1 MSPRWGCKI
10 LDFIINECNE
20 ATEYL
25 DWIAMDRGRVDKSF
39 AYGLINRMALLGGS
53 LDFGGKSTEY
63 FKIAAEAASK
73 VIGKRLLAL
82 NYEDLFVVEG
92 QAKADVRNEMILEM
106 IYNVDGTNVHRN
118 WTGFGLSLV
127 CKDKRLDIRVCCW
140 QILMNV

>member
-1 MSPRWGCKI
+1 M
-10 LDFIINECNE
+10 DFIINECNE

-92 QAKADVRNEMILEM
+92 REDHQ
-106 IYNVDGTNVHRN
+106 
-118 WTGFGLSLV
+118 TGDASRSNPHCDQICLAESPVGL
-127 CKDKRLDIRVCCW
+127 
-140 QILMNV
+140 NA

>member
-1 MSPRWGCKI
+1 MGDVPFYTEPPTSDQYEVEKTSRVKI

-92 QAKADVRNEMILEM
+92 QAKADVRNE
-106 IYNVDGTNVHRN
+106 DD
-118 WTGFGLSLV
+118 FGDDL
-127 CKDKRLDIRVCCW
+127 
-140 QILMNV
+140 